1 MTCRRGLALPGVASA
16 LAERHITEVAKVK
29 GSEILLDS
37 WANANPLALRLE
49 SAMCFYRRARGSYG
63 LAGANSPAQA
73 RSCSSQGDAPASW
86 AAIIFSGSMYV
97 PIGFFANSG
106 EFRRCSPDV
115 QLSP

>member
-1 MTCRRGLALPGVASA
+1 VPTRWHCVSIRRCFLQEGPGIVWLRWGKLACPGTLMQLPG
-16 LAERHITEVAKVK
+16 R
-29 GSEILLDS
+29 
-37 WANANPLALRLE
+37 
-49 SAMCFYRRARGSYG
+49 
-63 LAGANSPAQA
+63 
-73 RSCSSQGDAPASW
+73 APASW